1 MDVKTNVRKRR
12 EQRIRELT
20 MQGQVKLPSPQQ
32 SKISDRS
39 TASYFERLGATE
51 SGEGIERDPELLWKQ
66 GQGRWQAP
74 YAGAYGDR
82 ADLGPDG
89 SGPKSSIWSAL
100 FARLMISAMLFA
112 GFWGMHH
119 YEPSWATPIR
129 VFVAQS
135 LTEEMDFKAI
145 ETWYTSHFGGA
156 PSFIPIFETHEED
169 SLKVG
174 AQSGFTPPIEGSL
187 AGPFALSLKGVEI
200 VPDTVRSAGAV
211 QVRSIET
218 GRVLAVANDALTG
231 LTVTVQ
237 HAGGYVSIY
246 GRLDQ
251 ISVDKGDW
259 LEGGDVLGAL
269 PQFVQSPRPTLY
281 FALKK
286 EDRYIDPADV
296 VPLD

>member
-20 MQGQVKLPSPQQ
+20 MQGQVKLSPAQRDQ
-32 SKISDRS
+32 ASDRP
-39 TASYFERLGATE
+39 TAAYFERPGAVETVDE
-51 SGEGIERDPELLWKQ
+51 VGRDPELLWKQ

-74 YAGAYGDR
+74 YAGAYG
-82 ADLGPDG
+82 AGASLGPDDSG
-89 SGPKSSIWSAL
+89 SKSIWSAML
-100 FARLMISAMLFA
+100 ARVMISAALFA

-156 PSFIPIFETHEED
+156 PSFIPIFETQEED

-174 AQSGFTPPIEGSL
+174 AQSGFTPPLAGSL

-200 VPDTVRSAGAV
+200 VPDSARSAGAV

-218 GRVLAVANDALTG
+218 GRVLTVANDALTG

-237 HAGGYVSIY
+237 HAGGYVSVY

-251 ISVDKGDW
+251 ITVDKGDW
-259 LEGGDVLGAL
+259 LESGDVLGAL
-269 PQFVQSPRPTLY
+269 PQYVQAPRPTLY
-281 FALKK
+281 FAVRK
-286 EDRYIDPADV
+286 EDRYIDPTDV

>member
-20 MQGQVKLPSPQQ
+20 MQGQVKLTPAERD
-32 SKISDRS
+32 KISDRP
-39 TASYFERLGATE
+39 TVSYFERLGTAE
-51 SGEGIERDPELLWKQ
+51 SAEGIERDPELLWKR

-74 YAGAYGDR
+74 YAGAYG
-82 ADLGPDG
+82 GDG
-89 SGPKSSIWSAL
+89 DGGDSGPKSSIWSAM

-112 GFWGMHH
+112 GFWGIHH
-119 YEPSWATPIR
+119 YEPSWASPIR

-174 AQSGFTPPIEGSL
+174 AQSGFTPPLEGSL

-200 VPDTVRSAGAV
+200 VPDTVRSAGVV

-218 GRVLAVANDALTG
+218 GRILSVANDALTG

-237 HAGGYVSIY
+237 HAGGYVSVY

-259 LEGGDVLGAL
+259 LEGGDVLGTL
-269 PQFVQSPRPTLY
+269 PQFVQTPRPTLY